1 MGKIERVP
9 AAGEVVVIPR
19 LARQQPVI
27 GEVVDPAKVQ
37 SWAEVIAFGGAI
49 VDDVE
54 NDFDSGIVQ
63 AGGRGSEGIQRGRPG
78 RTGLGGGKPG
88 GVIAPPGSP
97 TPPPCG
103 RCGGA

>member
-19 LARQQPVI
+19 LARLQPVI
-27 GEVVDPAKVQ
+27 GKVVDPGKVQ
-37 SWAEVIAFGGAI
+37 SWAEVIAFGGVI

-63 AGGRGSEGIQRGRPG
+63 AGDRGSERIERGVQGIA
-78 RTGLGGGKPG
+78 GLGGEKPE
-88 GVIAPPGSP
+88 GVIAPAVANSP
-97 TPPPCG
+97 
-103 RCGGA
+103 